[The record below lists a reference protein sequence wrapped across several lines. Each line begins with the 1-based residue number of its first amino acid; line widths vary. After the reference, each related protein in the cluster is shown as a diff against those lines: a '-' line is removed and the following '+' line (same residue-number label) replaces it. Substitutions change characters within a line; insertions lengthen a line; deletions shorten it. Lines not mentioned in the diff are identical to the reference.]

1 MNAYEEMK
9 NQILLNLTDR
19 TQLTA
24 EEIRKVISEIDR
36 AAAGYEITKK
46 PTEIILPEEAAPR
59 LVRQY
64 IACKMMQGM
73 SELTTENY
81 KRTLVQ
87 FFRYVKKPPE
97 QVEANDIRMYLY
109 DYQTRPG
116 KTVSQAT
123 VNNYLRY
130 IKYFFSW
137 CQDSDLISRN
147 PAKTVGSIKCEQ
159 KHRNAMSRR
168 DLILLMNACRTEKE
182 RAIINVFFATGCR
195 ISEAVGMKTEDI
207 DWRKKTIHVFGKG
220 KKHRDV
226 FFNDAAEIAM
236 REYLEKRKQK
246 SPYLFASD
254 RENENGRRM
263 TTAGM
268 RAAIKRICE
277 SAGTGEMSV
286 HVTPHVIRHTTAT
299 LALDAGMPVEQVQL
313 MLGHS
318 QIETTMKYID
328 VNRSAVMDSY
338 RRHVI

>member
-147 PAKTVGSIKCEQ
+147 PADNLGTIKVPKVVKDVFSDVDMEMLRRNCE
-159 KHRNAMSRR
+159 NVR
-168 DLILLMNACRTEKE
+168 D
-182 RAIINVFFATGCR
+182 RAIVAFLASTGCR
-195 ISEAVGMKTEDI
+195 VSEMCSLNRDQVDLNNRECVVHGKGDKERTVYMDSVTALLIRNYLETRKDGNEALFVTRLGVRFKEGGIRDMLKRLEGRSGVSHVHPHKFRRTYATNMARRGMKI
-207 DWRKKTIHVFGKG
+207 QV
-220 KKHRDV
+220 
-226 FFNDAAEIAM
+226 IA
-236 REYLEKRKQK
+236 R
-246 SPYLFASD
+246 
-254 RENENGRRM
+254 
-263 TTAGM
+263 
-268 RAAIKRICE
+268 
-277 SAGTGEMSV
+277 
-286 HVTPHVIRHTTAT
+286 
-299 LALDAGMPVEQVQL
+299 L
-313 MLGHS
+313 MGHDK
-318 QIETTMKYID
+318 IETTMTY
-328 VNRSAVMDSY
+328 VMLYKEDIKHDYQHYYAS
-338 RRHVI
+338 